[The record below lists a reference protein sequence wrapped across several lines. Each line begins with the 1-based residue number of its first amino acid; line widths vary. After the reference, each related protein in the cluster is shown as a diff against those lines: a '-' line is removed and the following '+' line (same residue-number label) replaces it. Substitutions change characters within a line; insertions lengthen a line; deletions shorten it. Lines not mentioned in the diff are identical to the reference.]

1 MNHNLNTTSVPAPRR
16 ALAAVAVLGLGLA
29 ALSGCSAQGGEAAS
43 SPAGTD
49 SATHGT
55 AAAPLELSDGW
66 AKAAD
71 SGMTAVFGKLTN
83 TSGQEVTFTGAAAD
97 GVARSVEL
105 HETVADGGSGAT
117 QMRQKEGGFTL
128 APGESLDLKP
138 GGNHIMLMGLT
149 CSLKAGSDLT
159 LQLRTDDGTRDVTV
173 PVRDFTGAKE
183 RYAPGEDEHAGHEGE
198 HSGHGD
204 EHATHGGEHGSGAGH
219 ASSSDAAHDHGSH
232 EGVSTSPSSSAL
244 PTCHDH

>member
-1 MNHNLNTTSVPAPRR
+1 
-16 ALAAVAVLGLGLA
+16 
-29 ALSGCSAQGGEAAS
+29 
-43 SPAGTD
+43 
-49 SATHGT
+49 
-55 AAAPLELSDGW
+55 
-66 AKAAD
+66 
-71 SGMTAVFGKLTN
+71 MTAVFGKLTN
-83 TSGQEVTFTGAAAD
+83 TSGQEVTFTGAGAD

-117 QMRQKEGGFTL
+117 QMRQKEGGFTI

-183 RYAPGEDEHAGHEGE
+183 RYAPGEDEHAGHGGEHSGHGGE

-204 EHATHGGEHGSGAGH
+204 EHGSGAGH
-219 ASSSDAAHDHGSH
+219 ASSSDAGHDHGSH
-232 EGVSTSPSSSAL
+232 EGMSTSPSSSAL

>member
-1 MNHNLNTTSVPAPRR
+1 MNYNLNTTSVPAPRR
-16 ALAAVAVLGLGLA
+16 ALAAVAVLGPGLA
-29 ALSGCSAQGGEAAS
+29 TLSGCSAQGGEAAS
-43 SPAGTD
+43 PAGTD
-49 SATHGT
+49 SATHST
-55 AAAPLELSDGW
+55 AAVPLELSDGW

-83 TSGQEVTFTGAAAD
+83 ISGQEVTFTGAGAD

-117 QMRQKEGGFTL
+117 QMRQMEGGFTL

-159 LQLRTDDGTRDVTV
+159 LQLRTDSGARDVTV

-183 RYAPGEDEHAGHEGE
+183 RYALGEDE

-204 EHATHGGEHGSGAGH
+204 EHATHGGEHRSGAAH

-232 EGVSTSPSSSAL
+232 EGMSTSPSSSAL